1 MRSVRLDRNRDRKAR
16 KTKKMF
22 GEYDFARPTKQ
33 PVSRLFPTKETKR
46 WSGVRVERDV
56 HTRSHRRPVDIIR
69 YNVAPSD
76 IICSRAVNSTP
87 VSINLDSISTKRG
100 FMFSAPRRGRR
111 ALSYPVEP
119 VFGELVS
126 FPQPLLFSLFLF
138 IVLTSVFYRL
148 VCRKR
153 KIYKHICTS

>member
-1 MRSVRLDRNRDRKAR
+1 MEMAIEKLERRRRCSEGDRCLDENTISPGWR
-16 KTKKMF
+16 
-22 GEYDFARPTKQ
+22 
-33 PVSRLFPTKETKR
+33 SRLSRASSRRRKR
-46 WSGVRVERDV
+46 KGG
-56 HTRSHRRPVDIIR
+56 PVDIIR

-100 FMFSAPRRGRR
+100 FMFSAPCRGRR

-138 IVLTSVFYRL
+138 ILLTLVFYRL
-148 VCRKR
+148 ICRKR
-153 KIYKHICTS
+153 KIYKHVRIS